1 MKRLSANDQK
11 KSSSIWLWGVL
22 AITIGLTIWTAMD
35 GKNTHQEEVVEMTER
50 THVNTLKP
58 LQERA
63 EAISSIEMNSTETTI
78 WQGLKREVKPINPKN
93 LFNVHAWVAPVPVAK
108 IKPVALPAP
117 VAPPAPFVYVGK
129 LEDSPSGNM
138 IILMAND
145 KVFTVAKNAQ
155 IDAFWRLDGDDAE
168 TVKLTFLPL
177 NLPQILSKNQQ
188 AITATLA
195 NKLLVTN

>member
-1 MKRLSANDQK
+1 MKLLSANDQK

-22 AITIGLTIWTAMD
+22 AITIGLTIWTAIA
-35 GKNTHQEEVVEMTER
+35 GKNVRQEDVVEMAER
-50 THVNTLKP
+50 RHVNTLKP
-58 LQERA
+58 LQDRA
-63 EAISSIEMNSTETTI
+63 EAISSIEVNRTEATI

-93 LFNVHAWVAPVPVAK
+93 LFNVPAWVASVPVAK

-155 IDAFWRLDGDDAE
+155 IDAFWRFDGDDAE
-168 TVKLTFLPL
+168 SVKLTFLPL
-177 NLPQILSKNQQ
+177 NLPQVLSKNQQ